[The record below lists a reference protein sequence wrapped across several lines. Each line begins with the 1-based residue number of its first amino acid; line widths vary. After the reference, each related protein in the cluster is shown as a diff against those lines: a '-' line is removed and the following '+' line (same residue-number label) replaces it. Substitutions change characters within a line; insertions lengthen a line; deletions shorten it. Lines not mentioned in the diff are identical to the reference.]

1 MTRNRVTRKISLRR
15 GVIAEYVAACYLILK
30 AYTVLAMRYRIKEGE
45 VDLIIRRGRVIAFVE
60 VKARADLASGMDA
73 IDEMKL
79 RKFRKAVDHWVMRN
93 LWAEAY
99 TLRGDAV
106 VIRPWRL
113 PVHIEDA
120 FPLALS

>member
-1 MTRNRVTRKISLRR
+1 MTRTGVTRKMSLQW
-15 GVIAEYVAACYLILK
+15 GVMAEYLAALHLILK
-30 AYTVLAMRYRIKEGE
+30 AYSVLAMRYRIKEGE

-60 VKARADLASGMDA
+60 VKARTDFSSGMDA

-79 RKFRKAVDHWVMRN
+79 RKFRKAADHWLMRN
-93 LWAEAY
+93 DWAEAY

-106 VIRPWRL
+106 VVRPWRF

-120 FPLALS
+120 FPLALA

>member
-1 MTRNRVTRKISLRR
+1 MSRNRVTRKFSLRW
-15 GVIAEYVAACYLILK
+15 GVIAEYVAALYLFLK
-30 AYTVLAMRYRIKEGE
+30 AYAILKIRYRIKEGE
-45 VDLIIRRGRVIAFVE
+45 VDLIVKRGRVIAFVE
-60 VKARADLASGMDA
+60 VKARGDFTTGIEA
-73 IDEMKL
+73 IDDYKL

-93 LWAEAY
+93 PWAEAY

-106 VIRPWRL
+106 VIRPWRK

>member
-1 MTRNRVTRKISLRR
+1 MTRQVSLKW
-15 GVIAEYVAACYLILK
+15 GVIAEYAAALYLILK
-30 AYTVLAMRYRIKEGE
+30 AYSVLAIRYRIKEGE
-45 VDLIIRRGRVIAFVE
+45 VDLIIRRGRVVAFVE
-60 VKARADLASGMDA
+60 VKARRELLAGLDS
-73 IDEMKL
+73 IDEIKL
-79 RKFRKAVDHWVMRN
+79 RKFRKAVDHWLMRN
-93 LWAEAY
+93 PWAEAY

>member
-1 MTRNRVTRKISLRR
+1 MTRNRVTRRFSLRW
-15 GVIAEYVAACYLILK
+15 GVIAEYMAALYLILK
-30 AYTVLAMRYRIKEGE
+30 AYSVLAMRYRIKEGE

-60 VKARADLASGMDA
+60 VKARIDFATGLEA
-73 IDEMKL
+73 IDGMKL
-79 RKFRKAVDHWVMRN
+79 KKFRKAVDHWLMRN
-93 LWAEAY
+93 PWAEAY

-106 VIRPWRL
+106 VIRPWRI

>member
-1 MTRNRVTRKISLRR
+1 MTRTRVTRKISLRW
-15 GVIAEYVAACYLILK
+15 GVIAEYVSAFYLILK
-30 AYTVLAMRYRIKEGE
+30 AYSVLTMRYRIKEGE
-45 VDLIIRRGRVIAFVE
+45 VDLIIRRGRTIAFVE
-60 VKARADLASGMDA
+60 VKARADFASGMDA

-79 RKFRKAVDHWVMRN
+79 KKFRKAVDHWLMRN
-93 LWAEAY
+93 PWAEAY

-106 VIRPWRL
+106 VVRPWRL

>member
-1 MTRNRVTRKISLRR
+1 MTRTRVTRKLSLRW
-15 GVIAEYVAACYLILK
+15 GMIAEYGAALYLILK
-30 AYTVLAMRYRIKEGE
+30 DYSVLAMRYRIKEGE

-60 VKARADLASGMDA
+60 VKARADFATGFEA

-79 RKFRKAVDHWVMRN
+79 RKFRKAVDHWLMRN
-93 LWAEAY
+93 SWAETY

-106 VIRPWRL
+106 VICPWRI
-113 PVHIEDA
+113 PHHIEDA

>member
-1 MTRNRVTRKISLRR
+1 MTRTRVTRKLSLRW
-15 GVIAEYVAACYLILK
+15 GVIAEYVAAFYLILK
-30 AYTVLAMRYRIKEGE
+30 AYSILAIRYRIKEGE
-45 VDLIIRRGRVIAFVE
+45 VDLIIRRGGTIAFVE
-60 VKARADLASGMDA
+60 VKARVEFASGMDA

-79 RKFRKAVDHWVMRN
+79 KKFRKAVDHWLIRN
-93 LWAEAY
+93 SWAEAY

>member
-1 MTRNRVTRKISLRR
+1 MTRTRVTRKTSLRW
-15 GVIAEYVAACYLILK
+15 GVIAEYAAAFCLILK
-30 AYTVLAMRYRIKEGE
+30 FYSILAMRYRIKEGE
-45 VDLIIRRGRVIAFVE
+45 VDLIVRRGRTIAFVE
-60 VKARADLASGMDA
+60 VKARTDFATGLEA
-73 IDEMKL
+73 IDEIKL

-93 LWAEAY
+93 PWAETY

>member
-1 MTRNRVTRKISLRR
+1 MTRNRVTRKISLRW
-15 GVIAEYVAACYLILK
+15 GLIAEYVAALYLTFK
-30 AYTVLAMRYRIKEGE
+30 AYSVLAMRYRIKEGE
-45 VDLIIRRGRVIAFVE
+45 IDLIIKRGRVIAFVE
-60 VKARADLASGMDA
+60 VKARVDLSAGLDA

-79 RKFRKAVDHWVMRN
+79 KKFRKAVDYWLMRN
-93 LWAEAY
+93 PWAEAY

-106 VIRPWRL
+106 VIRPWRM

>member
-1 MTRNRVTRKISLRR
+1 MTRNRVTRLVSLRW
-15 GVIAEYVAACYLILK
+15 GVIAEYGAACYLILK
-30 AYTVLAMRYRIKEGE
+30 AYSVLAMRYRIKEGE
-45 VDLIIRRGRVIAFVE
+45 IDLIIRRGRVIAFVE
-60 VKARADLASGMDA
+60 VKARTDLSAGLEA

-79 RKFRKAVDHWVMRN
+79 KKFRKAVDHWLMRN
-93 LWAEAY
+93 PWAEAY